1 MRYKLFAF
9 DLDGTLLDDK
19 KQLSPANSKALHE
32 IVERGGIVAFA
43 TGRIGSS
50 VQQYLPADMGEI
62 ALLILNGAE
71 VWKGTD
77 HDSARL
83 YYAPLSS
90 SAADTLID
98 YGRDREFALNYYVD
112 GNLYAV
118 RTEKSIQWTDL
129 YVQQTSSLYHF
140 ETTLDRFRGRMPSKI
155 IFVGPPPI
163 IDEEERHFREL
174 WGETVYICR
183 TWDYYLEF
191 LDPRANKGSGLE
203 ALANACGIDM
213 SEVAAFGDAQNDIPM
228 LQKAGLGVA
237 MANAEDTVKA
247 SAGRGSKWTNDEDGI
262 AREWEEIKKEG

>member
-9 DLDGTLLDDK
+9 DLDGTLLDNK
-19 KQLSPANSKALHE
+19 KQLSPANCRALHE
-32 IVERGGIVAFA
+32 IVGQGGIVAFA

-50 VQQYLPADMGEI
+50 VKQYLPEGLGEI
-62 ALLILNGAE
+62 ALLTLNGAE
-71 VWKGTD
+71 VWKGTGQ
-77 HDSARL
+77 DSERL
-83 YYAPLSS
+83 YFAPLSS

-98 YGRDREFALNYYVD
+98 YGRDREFALNYYID

-118 RTEKSIQWTDL
+118 RTERSIPWTDL
-129 YVQQTSSLYHF
+129 YVRQTSSLYHY

-155 IFVGPPPI
+155 IFVGSPLV
-163 IDEEERHFREL
+163 IDEEDKHFREL

-191 LDPRANKGSGLE
+191 LNPRANKGSGLE
-203 ALANACGIDM
+203 ALANAYGIDL
-213 SEVAAFGDAQNDIPM
+213 SQVAAFGDAQNDIPM

-237 MANAEDTVKA
+237 MANADDAVKVA
-247 SAGRGSKWTNDEDGI
+247 AGKVSQWTNDEDGI